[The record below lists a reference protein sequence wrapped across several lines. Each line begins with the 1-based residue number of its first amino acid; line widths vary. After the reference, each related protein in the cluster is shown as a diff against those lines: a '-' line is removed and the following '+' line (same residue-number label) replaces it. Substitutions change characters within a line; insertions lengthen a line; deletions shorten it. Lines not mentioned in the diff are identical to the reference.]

1 MLKETSAIAVL
12 TEYGYGFKTKV
23 LEAAAEG
30 CWSIIPKDVLD
41 HIPSNVR
48 PFCIPLNTK
57 SSESFIEALNKT
69 KSPLPSFEKQ
79 NTELRSLFTKSFI
92 GILFLFNIFCAV
104 AQKSDSSGLD
114 TLSVW
119 KLKSLYSLSGTQSSF
134 VNWNAGGRNNISL
147 IGNIRASADYNKAKW
162 NWSSDATLAFGGI
175 KYLDDVQ
182 GVDLQKTDDK
192 IDLSSIVGM
201 RISKRFLISL
211 NSGFKTQFADGFT
224 YPNDSVAVSTFM
236 APGYLNLAL
245 GTDYIKDANF
255 SVFGSPFASKTTLVM
270 DDSLSQL
277 GAFGVEKG
285 ERIRHEFGA
294 FIKLKWNSKLM
305 KNIDMKLNYQEIG
318 IGFGQNFILIKNIM
332 VF

>member
-1 MLKETSAIAVL
+1 
-12 TEYGYGFKTKV
+12 
-23 LEAAAEG
+23 
-30 CWSIIPKDVLD
+30 
-41 HIPSNVR
+41 
-48 PFCIPLNTK
+48 
-57 SSESFIEALNKT
+57 
-69 KSPLPSFEKQ
+69 
-79 NTELRSLFTKSFI
+79 
-92 GILFLFNIFCAV
+92 
-104 AQKSDSSGLD
+104 
-114 TLSVW
+114 LSVW

-147 IGNIRASADYNKAKW
+147 IGNIIASADYNKAKW
-162 NWSSDATLAFGGI
+162 NWSSDVTLAFGGI

-182 GVDLQKTDDK
+182 GVDLQKTEDK

-224 YPNDSVAVSTFM
+224 YPNDSVAVSKFM

-255 SVFGSPFASKTTLVM
+255 SVFGSPFAAKTTLVM

-305 KNIDMKLNYQEIG
+305 KNIDMKSKIELFSNYLNNPENIDVNAELVFIFRVNSLFSATAQWNLVYDDDIKIRDKNGNIGPRTQFKSVLGIG
-318 IGFGQNFILIKNIM
+318 ISYKLEN
-332 VF
+332 

>member
-1 MLKETSAIAVL
+1 MSHKITS
-12 TEYGYGFKTKV
+12 FM
-23 LEAAAEG
+23 
-30 CWSIIPKDVLD
+30 
-41 HIPSNVR
+41 
-48 PFCIPLNTK
+48 
-57 SSESFIEALNKT
+57 
-69 KSPLPSFEKQ
+69 
-79 NTELRSLFTKSFI
+79 
-92 GILFLFNIFCAV
+92 GILFLFNIFCAA
-104 AQKSDSSGLD
+104 AQKSDSSRRD

-147 IGNIRASADYNKAKW
+147 IGNITASADYNKAKW
-162 NWSSDATLAFGGI
+162 NWSSDVTLAFGGI

-182 GVDLQKTDDK
+182 GVDLQKTEDK

-224 YPNDSVAVSTFM
+224 YPNDSVAVSKFM

-255 SVFGSPFASKTTLVM
+255 SVFGSPFAAKTTLVM

-305 KNIDMKLNYQEIG
+305 KNIDMKSKIELFSNYLNNPENIDVNAELVFIFRVNSLFSATAQWNLVYDDDIKIRDKNGNIGPRTQFKSVLGIG
-318 IGFGQNFILIKNIM
+318 ISYKLEN
-332 VF
+332 

>member
-1 MLKETSAIAVL
+1 M
-12 TEYGYGFKTKV
+12 
-23 LEAAAEG
+23 
-30 CWSIIPKDVLD
+30 
-41 HIPSNVR
+41 
-48 PFCIPLNTK
+48 
-57 SSESFIEALNKT
+57 
-69 KSPLPSFEKQ
+69 
-79 NTELRSLFTKSFI
+79 

-104 AQKSDSSGLD
+104 AQKSDSSRRD

-147 IGNIRASADYNKAKW
+147 IGNIIASADYNKAKW
-162 NWSSDATLAFGGI
+162 NWSSDVTLAFGGI

-182 GVDLQKTDDK
+182 GVDLQKTEDK

-224 YPNDSVAVSTFM
+224 YPNDSVAVSKFM

-255 SVFGSPFASKTTLVM
+255 SVFGSPFAAKTTLVM

-305 KNIDMKLNYQEIG
+305 KNIDMKSKIELFSNYLNNPENIDVNAELVFIFRVNSLFSATAQWNLVYDDDIKIRDKNGNIGPRTQFKSVLGIG
-318 IGFGQNFILIKNIM
+318 ISYKLEN
-332 VF
+332 

>member
-1 MLKETSAIAVL
+1 MSHKIT
-12 TEYGYGFKTKV
+12 
-23 LEAAAEG
+23 
-30 CWSIIPKDVLD
+30 
-41 HIPSNVR
+41 
-48 PFCIPLNTK
+48 
-57 SSESFIEALNKT
+57 
-69 KSPLPSFEKQ
+69 
-79 NTELRSLFTKSFI
+79 SFI

-104 AQKSDSSGLD
+104 AQKSDSSRRD

-147 IGNIRASADYNKAKW
+147 IGNIIASADYNKAKW
-162 NWSSDATLAFGGI
+162 NWSSDVTLAFGGI

-182 GVDLQKTDDK
+182 GVDLQKTEDK

-224 YPNDSVAVSTFM
+224 YPNDSVAVSKFM

-255 SVFGSPFASKTTLVM
+255 SVFGSPFAAKTTLVL

-305 KNIDMKLNYQEIG
+305 KNIDMKSKIELFSNYLNNPENIDVNAELVFIFRVNSLFSATAQWNLVYDDDIKIRDKNGNIGPRTQFKSVLGIG
-318 IGFGQNFILIKNIM
+318 ISYKLEN
-332 VF
+332 